1 MNAFSNYATNNTGKF
16 NGSVTATTEYTK
28 NKSFVPTTGNYIQYT
43 QPMDIAGNYIQYTKP
58 MAITA
63 PNTQTPVQNDNWT
76 ILPFNE
82 DFRCTLYVKQAMY
95 NLATTTNFLYSL
107 KDIHSVMTLYANRYN
122 ANINGYLTG
131 YTDNKNF
138 QIKASCRGQIPFNLI
153 IYVENGLLNVVA
165 SYNK

>member
-43 QPMDIAGNYIQYTKP
+43 KP
-58 MAITA
+58 MTITA

-82 DFRCTLYVKQAMY
+82 DFRCTLFVKPAMY

-131 YTDNKNF
+131 YTDNNNF
-138 QIKASCRGQIPFNLI
+138 QVKASCRGQIPFNLI

>member
-16 NGSVTATTEYTK
+16 NGSVTNTTEYTK
-28 NKSFVPTTGNYIQYT
+28 HKSVVPTTGNYIQYT
-43 QPMDIAGNYIQYTKP
+43 KP
-58 MAITA
+58 MTITA
-63 PNTQTPVQNDNWT
+63 PNTQALVPTDNWT

-82 DFRCTLYVKQAMY
+82 DFRCTLYVKQAIY

-107 KDIHSVMTLYANRYN
+107 KDIYSVMTLYANRYN
-122 ANINGYLTG
+122 ANVNGYLTG
-131 YTDNKNF
+131 YTDNNNF
-138 QIKASCRGQIPFNLI
+138 QVKANCIGQIPFNLI

>member
-1 MNAFSNYATNNTGKF
+1 MNAFSNYATNTTKKF
-16 NGSVTATTEYTK
+16 NDSVTVTTEYTK
-28 NKSFVPTTGNYIQYT
+28 NKSFVPTT
-43 QPMDIAGNYIQYTKP
+43 GNYIQYTKP

-131 YTDNKNF
+131 YTDNNNF
-138 QIKASCRGQIPFNLI
+138 QVKASCRGQIPFNLI

>member
-28 NKSFVPTTGNYIQYT
+28 NKSFVPTTGNYIQY
-43 QPMDIAGNYIQYTKP
+43 IKP
-58 MAITA
+58 MTLTA

-82 DFRCTLYVKQAMY
+82 DFRCTLYVKPAMY

-138 QIKASCRGQIPFNLI
+138 QVKASCRGQIPFNLI
-153 IYVENGLLNVVA
+153 IYVENGLLNVVT

>member
-28 NKSFVPTTGNYIQYT
+28 NKSFVPTTGNYIQY
-43 QPMDIAGNYIQYTKP
+43 IKP
-58 MAITA
+58 MTLTA

-82 DFRCTLYVKQAMY
+82 DFRCTLYVKPAMY

-131 YTDNKNF
+131 YTDNNNF
-138 QIKASCRGQIPFNLI
+138 QVKASCRGQIPFNLI

>member
-1 MNAFSNYATNNTGKF
+1 MNAFSNYATNTTKKF

-43 QPMDIAGNYIQYTKP
+43 KP
-58 MAITA
+58 MTITA
-63 PNTQTPVQNDNWT
+63 PDTQAPVPADSWT

-82 DFRCTLYVKQAMY
+82 DFRCTLYVKQAIY

-107 KDIHSVMTLYANRYN
+107 KDIYSVMTLYANRYN
-122 ANINGYLTG
+122 ANVNGYLTG
-131 YTDNKNF
+131 YTDNNNF
-138 QIKASCRGQIPFNLI
+138 QVKANCIGQISFNLI

>member
-1 MNAFSNYATNNTGKF
+1 MNAFSNYATNNTDKF

-28 NKSFVPTTGNYIQYT
+28 NKSFAPTTGNYIQY
-43 QPMDIAGNYIQYTKP
+43 KP
-58 MAITA
+58 MTITA

-107 KDIHSVMTLYANRYN
+107 KDIYSVMTLYANRYN
-122 ANINGYLTG
+122 ANVNGYLTG
-131 YTDNKNF
+131 YTDNNNF
-138 QIKASCRGQIPFNLI
+138 QVKASCIGHIPFNLI

-165 SYNK
+165 GYNK

>member
-28 NKSFVPTTGNYIQYT
+28 NKSFVPTTGNYIQY
-43 QPMDIAGNYIQYTKP
+43 IKP
-58 MAITA
+58 MTLTA

-82 DFRCTLYVKQAMY
+82 DFRCTLYVKPAMY

-131 YTDNKNF
+131 YTDNNNF
-138 QIKASCRGQIPFNLI
+138 QVKANCIGQISFNLI

>member
-28 NKSFVPTTGNYIQYT
+28 NKSFVPTTGNYIQY
-43 QPMDIAGNYIQYTKP
+43 IKP
-58 MAITA
+58 MTLTA

-82 DFRCTLYVKQAMY
+82 DFRCTLYVKPAMY

-138 QIKASCRGQIPFNLI
+138 QVKASCRGQIPFNLI

>member
-28 NKSFVPTTGNYIQYT
+28 NKSFAPTTGNYIQY
-43 QPMDIAGNYIQYTKP
+43 IKP
-58 MAITA
+58 MTLTA

-82 DFRCTLYVKQAMY
+82 DFRCTLYVKPAMY

-138 QIKASCRGQIPFNLI
+138 QVKASCRGQIPFNLI

>member
-28 NKSFVPTTGNYIQYT
+28 NKSFVPTTGNYIQY
-43 QPMDIAGNYIQYTKP
+43 IKP
-58 MAITA
+58 MTLTA

-76 ILPFNE
+76 ILPFNK
-82 DFRCTLYVKQAMY
+82 DFRCTLYVKPAMY

-138 QIKASCRGQIPFNLI
+138 QVKASCRGQIPFNLI

>member
-16 NGSVTATTEYTK
+16 NGSVTNTTKY
-28 NKSFVPTTGNYIQYT
+28 NKHKPVVPTTGNYIQYT
-43 QPMDIAGNYIQYTKP
+43 KP
-58 MAITA
+58 MTITA
-63 PNTQTPVQNDNWT
+63 PDAQVPVPTDNWT
-76 ILPFNE
+76 ILPFNK
-82 DFRCTLYVKQAMY
+82 DFRCTLYVKQAIY

-122 ANINGYLTG
+122 ANVNGYLTG
-131 YTDNKNF
+131 YTDNNNF
-138 QIKASCRGQIPFNLI
+138 QVKANCIGQIPFNLI

>member
-16 NGSVTATTEYTK
+16 NGSVTNTTEYTK
-28 NKSFVPTTGNYIQYT
+28 HKSVVPTTE
-43 QPMDIAGNYIQYTKP
+43 NYIQYTKP
-58 MAITA
+58 MTITA
-63 PNTQTPVQNDNWT
+63 PNTQVPIPADNWT

-82 DFRCTLYVKQAMY
+82 DFRCTLYVKQAIY

-138 QIKASCRGQIPFNLI
+138 QVKASCRGQIPFNLI

>member
-28 NKSFVPTTGNYIQYT
+28 NKSFVPTTGNYIQY
-43 QPMDIAGNYIQYTKP
+43 IKP
-58 MAITA
+58 MTLTA

-138 QIKASCRGQIPFNLI
+138 QVKASCRGQIPFNLI

>member
-16 NGSVTATTEYTK
+16 NGSVSNTTEYTK
-28 NKSFVPTTGNYIQYT
+28 HKSVVPTTGNYIQYT
-43 QPMDIAGNYIQYTKP
+43 KP
-58 MAITA
+58 MTITA
-63 PNTQTPVQNDNWT
+63 PNTQAPVPTDNWT

-82 DFRCTLYVKQAMY
+82 DFRCTLYVKQAIY

-122 ANINGYLTG
+122 ANVNGYLTG
-131 YTDNKNF
+131 YTDNNNF
-138 QIKASCRGQIPFNLI
+138 QVKANCIGQISFNLI

>member
-1 MNAFSNYATNNTGKF
+1 MNAFSNYATNNTGNF

-28 NKSFVPTTGNYIQYT
+28 NKSFVPTTGNYIQY
-43 QPMDIAGNYIQYTKP
+43 KP
-58 MAITA
+58 MTITA
-63 PNTQTPVQNDNWT
+63 PNTQTPVKNDNWT

-138 QIKASCRGQIPFNLI
+138 QVKASCRGQIPFNLI